1 MHKYM
6 RRACMA
12 LGVAALLAGGAPAQA
27 NPAWVDDIGVDRF
40 AHYGCSYVAAETLH
54 RAGMNRFWAGV
65 TTLALGAAKEAWMD
79 DRFDRGDFAADAAG
93 VLTWEIHF

>member
-12 LGVAALLAGGAPAQA
+12 LGVAALLA
-27 NPAWVDDIGVDRF
+27 
-40 AHYGCSYVAAETLH
+40 
-54 RAGMNRFWAGV
+54 
-65 TTLALGAAKEAWMD
+65 LGAAKEAWMD
-79 DRFDRGDFAADAAG
+79 GRFDRGDFAADAAG

>member
-1 MHKYM
+1 M
-6 RRACMA
+6 RKWMKCACMA
-12 LGVAALLAGGAPAQA
+12 LGAFALFSGGTSASA
-27 NPAWVDDIGVDRF
+27 NPEWVDDVGVDRF

-54 RAGMNRFWAGV
+54 RAGMNRFWAGF

-79 DRFDRGDFAADAAG
+79 DHFDRGDFAADAAG